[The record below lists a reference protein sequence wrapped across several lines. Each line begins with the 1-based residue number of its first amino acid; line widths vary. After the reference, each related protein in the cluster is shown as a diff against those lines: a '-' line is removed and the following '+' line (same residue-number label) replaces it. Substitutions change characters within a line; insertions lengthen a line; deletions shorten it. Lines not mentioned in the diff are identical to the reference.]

1 MFDHKC
7 PLVINRWDCPL
18 FLLFSFLL
26 SSESMP
32 RARTLVYKPDGT
44 LKDPTVC
51 EFCGARV
58 ARPCDLHRHMQK
70 HLRGEERASRSF
82 SCPYSNCDFQSL
94 QKGNMDTHIRSVHT
108 RIKDQECPDC
118 EFATAD
124 PGSLTRH
131 RKRRHEYV
139 PERRKPRAEQTLST
153 SSGSASGTSDIIIIN
168 SGNRYPGH
176 NPGSSASEESQASK
190 ASTQKASTYPKLNA
204 SDTTRLPRPPSI
216 AGLLNALQPE
226 PPKTR
231 PPNLAALLNP
241 LPEPVHISKGVGE
254 ASACCAEQTWKM
266 DQQSHP
272 LYGFSRCT
280 F

>member
-1 MFDHKC
+1 
-7 PLVINRWDCPL
+7 
-18 FLLFSFLL
+18 
-26 SSESMP
+26 MP
-32 RARTLVYKPDGT
+32 RARTLVSSFVFYLASVYKPDGT

-153 SSGSASGTSDIIIIN
+153 SSASGTSDIIIIN

-176 NPGSSASEESQASK
+176 NPGRSASEVPQAPK
-190 ASTQKASTYPKLNA
+190 ALNQKASNPKLNA
-204 SDTTRLPRPPSI
+204 SNTTSALESALQMPIPIIPPTGPPRPPSI

-226 PPKTR
+226 LPKTR

-241 LPEPVHISKGVGE
+241 LPEPVDISKGVGE
-254 ASACCAEQTWKM
+254 ASTCCAEQTWKM
-266 DQQSHP
+266 DRQSHP

-280 F
+280 S

>member
-1 MFDHKC
+1 
-7 PLVINRWDCPL
+7 
-18 FLLFSFLL
+18 
-26 SSESMP
+26 MP

-153 SSGSASGTSDIIIIN
+153 SSASGTSDIIIIN

-176 NPGSSASEESQASK
+176 NPGRSASEVPQAPK
-190 ASTQKASTYPKLNA
+190 ALNQKASNPKLNA
-204 SDTTRLPRPPSI
+204 SNTTRPPRPPSI

-241 LPEPVHISKGVGE
+241 LPEPVDISKGVGE
-254 ASACCAEQTWKM
+254 ASTCCAEQTWKM
-266 DQQSHP
+266 DRQSHP

-280 F
+280 S